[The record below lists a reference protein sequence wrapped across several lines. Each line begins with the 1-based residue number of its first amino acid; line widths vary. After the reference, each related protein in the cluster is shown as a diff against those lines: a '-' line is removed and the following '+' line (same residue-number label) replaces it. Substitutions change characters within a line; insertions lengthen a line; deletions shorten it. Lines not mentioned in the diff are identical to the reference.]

1 MEVSDL
7 MQQERG
13 FCLFVCLFCFV
24 IGNELWYHVYEAECE
39 VCGGESEVSRQLG
52 TR

>member
-13 FCLFVCLFCFV
+13 FCLFVCFALLLAMNYGIMCMKQNV
-24 IGNELWYHVYEAECE
+24 RSLEDSLK
-39 VCGGESEVSRQLG
+39 
-52 TR
+52 